1 MMPMA
6 PTDAEL
12 RKLAER
18 VAERLMARQQVLA
31 TAESCTG
38 GWIAKAVTDV
48 AGSSDW
54 FGYGIVSY
62 SNPAK
67 QELLGVTI
75 PSLVEHGAVSEA
87 VVREMA
93 EGVLRQGN
101 ADVSVAVSGVAG
113 PGGGSPDKPVGA
125 VWFAWAE
132 LSDAGMRSRARRH
145 RFEGDRDS
153 VRRQTVAVALEGLL
167 GP

>member
-1 MMPMA
+1 MTRMA
-6 PTDAEL
+6 PTDVEL
-12 RKLAER
+12 RSLAER
-18 VAERLMARQQVLA
+18 VAERLMGRRQLLA
-31 TAESCTG
+31 TAESCSG
-38 GWIAKAVTDV
+38 GWIAKTVTDV

-67 QELLGVTI
+67 QELLGVSI
-75 PSLVEHGAVSEA
+75 PSLVEHGAVSEV

-93 EGVLRQGN
+93 EGALRQGN

-113 PGGGSPDKPVGA
+113 PGGGSPDKPVGT
-125 VWFAWAE
+125 VWFAWSE
-132 LSDAGMRSRARRH
+132 LTDEGVRSRTRCH
-145 RFEGDRDS
+145 RFAGDRDA

>member
-1 MMPMA
+1 MMSMA

-12 RKLAER
+12 RSLAER
-18 VAERLMARQQVLA
+18 VAERLMNRRQVLA

-54 FGYGIVSY
+54 FSYGIVSY

-67 QELLGVTI
+67 QELLGVRI

-93 EGVLRQGN
+93 EGALKRGN
-101 ADVSVAVSGVAG
+101 ADVAVAVSGVAG
-113 PGGGSPDKPVGA
+113 PGGGSADKPVGT

-132 LSDAGMRSRARRH
+132 LGDEGMRDRTRCH
-145 RFEGDRDS
+145 RFQGDREA

>member
-1 MMPMA
+1 MAAMA
-6 PTDAEL
+6 PTDTEL

-18 VAERLMARQQVLA
+18 VAERLMNRRQVLA

-38 GWIAKAVTDV
+38 GWIAKTITDI

-67 QELLGVTI
+67 QELLGVSVT
-75 PSLVEHGAVSEA
+75 SLVEHGAVSEP

-93 EGVLRQGN
+93 EGALKQGN

-113 PGGGSPDKPVGA
+113 PAGGSPDKPVGT

-132 LSDAGMRSRARRH
+132 LDDAGLRSRARCH
-145 RFEGDRDS
+145 RFEGDREA